1 MHHTKMI
8 ALKRLLLSFGVLL
21 YAAYTVNTQD
31 FNCLGNWKGFD
42 NACYYMSFEKKNWQ
56 EASTDCEDKGGKLAH
71 ISGDDVNNF
80 IMKTYRS
87 QLKKQNLW
95 IGVRRCSVI
104 ATKWCYSNGRSVVY
118 TNWRQGE
125 PSDSGG
131 VEDCVE
137 MYIGGTWNNNRCR
150 ESKPYV
156 CQMIDLDECALG
168 THKCSSQGTC
178 NNTFGSYNC
187 VCNAG
192 FTGNGTVCTDKDE
205 CSSNLHNCH
214 IRASCSNTKGS
225 FNCTCKS
232 GYSGN
237 GTFCNDVNEC
247 STKLHNCHSQAKC
260 TDTKGSFKCTCKRGY
275 SGDGTFCFDIDECF
289 TNVHNC
295 HNHANC
301 INTEGSF
308 NCTCKNGHSGNGT
321 FCFDNDECSTNSHN
335 CHNYA
340 SCINTE
346 GSFNCLCKTGYSGN
360 GTSCSDVDE
369 CSTNV
374 HNCHHNA
381 NCINTEGS
389 FNCTCKNGYSGNG
402 TFCFDNNECST
413 NSHNC
418 HNNANCINTKGSFN
432 CRCKNG
438 YSGNGTSCFDVDEC
452 STKVNNCH
460 NQAKCTNTDGS
471 FKCICI
477 EGYSGNGA
485 SCFDLDECSKN
496 LHNCHNHADCVNT
509 KGSFSC
515 ICQRGYSGNGTIC
528 IESGLTIAELN
539 NQADELNN
547 KNRSTWKLAAEKI
560 INDLF
565 YLTDLDIN
573 HGKGNGTEKKS
584 AAILTDTVRILQKI
598 VDLNISDSSLD
609 LLGPA
614 SNILDRRYTETW
626 ETTTEGGVIRDL
638 AITLEKYGLQHA
650 NSLRNSTTNSSVF
663 QNHSNIQLRVLYIK
677 PAGKLSRKER
687 IFNFSKASFK
697 LSNDEL
703 SNETDTVVAVLWYKT
718 LHSFLTKSFYG
729 DIQEELKSEIISV
742 NVRPEPKMPFE
753 KPVRISWDKDEVNQS
768 ETCVYWKPELSE
780 NRWKSDG
787 CKRVPD
793 SKSLACECYHL
804 TAFASMDISRKMISG
819 SEKRAL
825 ELISTI
831 GCSLSLFGVTVTILA
846 HAFMWKVIHRNVRS
860 KVPSQVLMNL
870 CVVIGITDILA
881 IMAGP
886 AHDYERFCIAVSIL
900 LYFFVL
906 SLFGWM
912 LCEGIVMYFQ
922 LVNVFTGLGMGGKHM
937 RAFYAIGWGLPI
949 IVMSVLLGTNDRE
962 DFRTKH
968 ACWCRG
974 GGALFWTFVATIVL
988 ILSINL
994 VIFILALRNAL
1005 ASSEIGTT
1013 NTEAVSKLKRV
1024 KVGLKGSAILLP
1036 LLGLTW
1042 VFGLLVFNRDTI
1054 AFKYLFAIFN
1064 SLQGFVIF
1072 VFHVLLNSKVHEAI
1086 RTEKKAAKLPHTTY
1100 AFIKSSTY
1108 DTATGST
1115 SDYSNAGE
1123 NGNLSTSTRPIFPK
1137 KIFKSNPF
1145 AVRKKY
1151 TIQKPDQGGLTEDR
1165 NEYIGQYTKG
1175 NPLEKIQLAKL

>member
-1 MHHTKMI
+1 MNVESNTWPKSNKFCQSMGGQLARIHSP
-8 ALKRLLLSFGVLL
+8 ALNKFIFETYSK
-21 YAAYTVNTQD
+21 
-31 FNCLGNWKGFD
+31 GN
-42 NACYYMSFEKKNWQ
+42 
-56 EASTDCEDKGGKLAH
+56 
-71 ISGDDVNNF
+71 IS
-80 IMKTYRS
+80 
-87 QLKKQNLW
+87 LW
-95 IGVRRCSVI
+95 IGLKLCTAVSDGS
-104 ATKWCYSNGRSVVY
+104 WCYAYGKTSIY
-118 TNWRQGE
+118 YNWDGGE
-125 PSDSGG
+125 PDNTTGN
-131 VEDCVE
+131 EECVE
-137 MYIGGTWNNNRCR
+137 MKKNGFWNDETCEQERSSIC
-150 ESKPYV
+150 ELYT
-156 CQMIDLDECALG
+156 DEC
-168 THKCSSQGTC
+168 TFRKNKCDAHAMC
-178 NNTFGSYNC
+178 MNTIESYTC
-187 VCNAG
+187 VCNKG
-192 FTGNGTVCTDKDE
+192 FTGDGKVCK
-205 CSSNLHNCH
+205 
-214 IRASCSNTKGS
+214 
-225 FNCTCKS
+225 
-232 GYSGN
+232 
-237 GTFCNDVNEC
+237 
-247 STKLHNCHSQAKC
+247 
-260 TDTKGSFKCTCKRGY
+260 
-275 SGDGTFCFDIDECF
+275 
-289 TNVHNC
+289 
-295 HNHANC
+295 
-301 INTEGSF
+301 
-308 NCTCKNGHSGNGT
+308 
-321 FCFDNDECSTNSHN
+321 
-335 CHNYA
+335 
-340 SCINTE
+340 
-346 GSFNCLCKTGYSGN
+346 
-360 GTSCSDVDE
+360 
-369 CSTNV
+369 
-374 HNCHHNA
+374 
-381 NCINTEGS
+381 
-389 FNCTCKNGYSGNG
+389 
-402 TFCFDNNECST
+402 
-413 NSHNC
+413 
-418 HNNANCINTKGSFN
+418 
-432 CRCKNG
+432 
-438 YSGNGTSCFDVDEC
+438 
-452 STKVNNCH
+452 
-460 NQAKCTNTDGS
+460 
-471 FKCICI
+471 
-477 EGYSGNGA
+477 
-485 SCFDLDECSKN
+485 
-496 LHNCHNHADCVNT
+496 
-509 KGSFSC
+509 
-515 ICQRGYSGNGTIC
+515 
-528 IESGLTIAELN
+528 ESGLTIAELN
-539 NQADELNN
+539 NQAEQLNN
-547 KNRSTWKLAAEKI
+547 KNRSTWKQAAEKI
-560 INDLF
+560 INDLS
-565 YLTDLDIN
+565 YLTDPDIN
-573 HGKGNGTEKKS
+573 DIKGNVTENKS
-584 AAILTDTVRILQKI
+584 ATILTDTVRILQKI

-609 LLGPA
+609 LLRPA

-626 ETTTEGGVIRDL
+626 ETTTDGGVIRDL

-697 LSNDEL
+697 LSNDAL

-780 NRWKSDG
+780 NRWKSNG
-787 CKRVPD
+787 CKRLPD

-831 GCSLSLFGVTVTILA
+831 GCSLSLFGVTVTILSY
-846 HAFMWKVIHRNVRS
+846 AFMWKVIHRNVRS

-881 IMAGP
+881 IMAEP
-886 AHDYERFCIAVSIL
+886 AHDYEHFCMAVSIL

-937 RAFYAIGWGLPI
+937 KAFYAIGWGLPI
-949 IVMSVLLGTNDRE
+949 IVMSVLLGTTDRE

-974 GGALFWTFVATIVL
+974 GGALFWTFVSTIVL

-1072 VFHVLLNSKVHEAI
+1072 VFHVLLNSRVHEAI
-1086 RTEKKAAKLPHTTY
+1086 RKKKKAARLPHTTC
-1100 AFIKSSTY
+1100 AFIRSSTY

-1123 NGNLSTSTRPIFPK
+1123 NGTLSTSTRPIFPK

-1151 TIQKPDQGGLTEDR
+1151 AIQKPDQCDLTQDR
-1165 NEYIGQYTKG
+1165 NEYIGEYTKG
-1175 NPLEKIQLAKL
+1175 NTLEKIQLAKL